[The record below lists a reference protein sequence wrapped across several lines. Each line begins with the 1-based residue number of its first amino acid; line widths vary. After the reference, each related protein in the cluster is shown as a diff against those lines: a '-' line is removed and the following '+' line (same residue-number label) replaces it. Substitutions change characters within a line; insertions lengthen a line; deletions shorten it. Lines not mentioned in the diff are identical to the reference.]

1 MLDAWRNYPCNFSW
15 FYSQNNFSWSVSFTM
30 IITTQENIRVRR
42 KLHGEAGLAAVW
54 ICNTTLRSLNSWDD
68 NNLVLV
74 GKEVWLNPTSFND
87 FITPFCLVISRF
99 IWNKLLN
106 LKLFLICTVK
116 IRTIAYMALL
126 INKEIKLS
134 YKKNLLLEHSFV

>member
-1 MLDAWRNYPCNFSW
+1 MHGGNIFATSLDFTLKITSLDLCLIHYDNYNARE
-15 FYSQNNFSWSVSFTM
+15 Y
-30 IITTQENIRVRR
+30 IRVRR

-54 ICNTTLRSLNSWDD
+54 ICNTALRSLNSWDD
-68 NNLVLV
+68 NNLVLI
-74 GKEVWLNPTSFND
+74 GKEIWLNPTSFND

-116 IRTIAYMALL
+116 IRTIAYIALL
-126 INKEIKLS
+126 VNKEIKLQ
-134 YKKNLLLEHSFV
+134 